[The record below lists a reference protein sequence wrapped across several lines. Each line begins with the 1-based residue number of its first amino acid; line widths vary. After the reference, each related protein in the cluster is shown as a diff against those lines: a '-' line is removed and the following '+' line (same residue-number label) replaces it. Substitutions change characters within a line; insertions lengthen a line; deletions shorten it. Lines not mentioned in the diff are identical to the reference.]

1 MVQIVDFGAGFWAL
15 DFGSWIL
22 DFGLLSV
29 IQQFFL
35 CRFWTLD
42 FGFGTKFWM
51 LHYIR

>member
-35 CRFWTLD
+35 CRFWTLILD
-42 FGFGTKFWM
+42 LEPNFGC
-51 LHYIR
+51 YIT